1 MTSYLRHDQLL
12 ALVDQGDSSALGAE
26 LARHYTGDEAIYLL
40 LEAIKARPELQAGL
54 QAYATEHAPLLL
66 RSLQQCLG
74 RTVFYC
80 TQKSVAEF
88 CALATERARLV
99 DRSSAEFLEANL
111 SYQSWYCAQTGS
123 YEWSDGERGGS
134 LWVESR
140 DVGPAEVI
148 HEDEYRAACWG
159 SGWALR
165 VHYLRSGG
173 SPTVCWAE
181 PFVR

>member
-1 MTSYLRHDQLL
+1 M
-12 ALVDQGDSSALGAE
+12 ALGVE
-26 LARHYTGDEAIYLL
+26 LATHYTGEQAIYLL
-40 LEAIKARPELQAGL
+40 LDAIKARPALRAGL
-54 QAYATEHAPLLL
+54 LAYAAEHAPLLL
-66 RSLQQCLG
+66 RSLQQWLV

-80 TQKSVAEF
+80 NQKSVAEF
-88 CALATERARLV
+88 CALATERARLI
-99 DRSSAEFLEANL
+99 DPTAAEFLETNL
-111 SYQSWYCAQTGS
+111 SYQSWYCAQTGA

-148 HEDEYRAACWG
+148 HEDEYRAECWG

-173 SPTVCWAE
+173 LPTVCWAE